1 MFSMRITLFVS
12 LFLLIQIIWSQQKE
26 ASVID
31 SISIDKELNNTLKD
45 TIVSNEKIVLDEIKK
60 QDSASKSQKSTK
72 KISKKKKLIP
82 FIKPMDKVGIYDYK
96 IMFMDGSVKEVDTSL
111 SIEGEYSFNF
121 LRKDYFELL
130 TFPNMGEAFN
140 KMGYDFHKQPF
151 TPQMGF
157 RVKHFGYFE
166 KEDIAYYEVPSPY
179 TELFFKSTFQ
189 QGQNLDATLA
199 INTSPKFNIAVSFK
213 GFRSLGKY
221 LSSLSRARQFRLS
234 SQYQSYNQRYRVRLH
249 QTTQS
254 LENQVNGGL
263 TNDSDYF
270 FKNAPNYVSADE
282 SGNPILD
289 ENGNEQIVFYDGFLD
304 RNRLGTHIKADNVLS
319 GKRYFMEHRYQLF
332 PIKKDS
338 TVYKMSVGLR
348 TSLENKTYQ
357 YKQDKPGKYFNE
369 TYENTVVVDST
380 MFNTIENNL
389 FLSFKDKTLGQF
401 NLDLYHHNW
410 NYSIGPNEYEKDT
423 VLSNEIKANQIAV
436 QARWEKEIFGFNSKA
451 MVYKSLKNEYATQAL
466 RVNLS
471 RNIIKDI
478 ILGASYNYR
487 SQPLNFNFNLTQ
499 SDFREYNWENS
510 SFENQNFKTQS
521 IFLSHPKWGSIKAD
535 WTSINNYTFFNNK
548 TPLLQLNKRF
558 ILEVLQTDKKI
569 HYLKVRLDN
578 RFDFGNFSWVN
589 NLQYQKVN
597 QEENTEELLSGPL
610 ALNVPNWL
618 IRSTFMLTSSIF
630 NKALFFQSGFTF
642 VFFTDY
648 YADQYNPILAEFVT
662 QNNTKIGE
670 YPRVDFFFNSKIKS
684 SRIYLKLENISSPIE
699 HLINIDTQYDY
710 YSAPFVP
717 YRDFSIR
724 FGLIWN
730 FFE

>member
-1 MFSMRITLFVS
+1 MFSIRISLFVF
-12 LFLLIQIIWSQQKE
+12 LFLLLKTVLSQQKE
-26 ASVID
+26 AIIIES
-31 SISIDKELNNTLKD
+31 KEFDQEFNEAHKD
-45 TIVSNEKIVLDEIKK
+45 TLNANKKNGLDEKVKQISNNGNKK
-60 QDSASKSQKSTK
+60 TLNKKPTK
-72 KISKKKKLIP
+72 KRFIP
-82 FIKPMDKVGIYDYK
+82 FVKSMDDVSIKDYK
-96 IMFMDGSVKEVDTSL
+96 IMYLDGSEKDVDTSL
-111 SIEGEYSFNF
+111 SIEGEYTFNF
-121 LRKDYFELL
+121 LRKDYFEYL

-140 KMGYDFHKQPF
+140 KMGYNFHEQPL
-151 TPQMGF
+151 TPQMGA

-166 KEDIAYYEVPSPY
+166 KEDVPYYEVPSPY

-221 LSSLSRARQFRLS
+221 VASLSRARQFRIS
-234 SQYQSYNQRYRVRLH
+234 SQYQNYNKRYRMRLH

-270 FKNAPNYVSADE
+270 FQNAPNYVSADE
-282 SGNPILD
+282 AGNPILD
-289 ENGNEQIVFYDGFLD
+289 EDGNEQIVFYDGFLD
-304 RNRLGTHIKADNVLS
+304 RNRLGTHLKADNILE

-436 QARWEKEIFGFNSKA
+436 QARWEKEIFGFSSKA

-487 SQPLNFNFNLTQ
+487 SQPLNFNFYLTQ

-510 SFENQNFKTQS
+510 SLENQNFKTQS

-569 HYLKVRLDN
+569 DYLKVRLDN
-578 RFDFGNFSWVN
+578 RLDFGNFSWVN

-610 ALNVPNWL
+610 ALNVPEWL
-618 IRSTFMLTSSIF
+618 IRSTLMLTSSMF

-648 YADQYNPILAEFVT
+648 YADQYNPLLAEFVT

-699 HLINIDTQYDY
+699 HLINVDTQYDY
-710 YSAPFVP
+710 YAAPFVP

>member
-1 MFSMRITLFVS
+1 MFSIRIPLFVFI
-12 LFLLIQIIWSQQKE
+12 FLLLKTVLSQQIEATGIEAKE
-26 ASVID
+26 FDQEFNQAHRD
-31 SISIDKELNNTLKD
+31 TLKANKKN
-45 TIVSNEKIVLDEIKK
+45 SLDEKVKQISNKRNKK
-60 QDSASKSQKSTK
+60 PLNK
-72 KISKKKKLIP
+72 KPPKKRLIP
-82 FIKPMDKVGIYDYK
+82 FIKPMDDVSIGDYK
-96 IMFMDGSVKEVDTSL
+96 ILYFDGSEKVVDTSL
-111 SIEGEYSFNF
+111 SIEGEYTFNF
-121 LRKDYFELL
+121 LRKDYFEYL

-140 KMGYDFHKQPF
+140 KMGYNFHEQSM
-151 TPQMGF
+151 TPQMGA

-166 KEDIAYYEVPSPY
+166 KEDVPYYNVPSPY

-221 LSSLSRARQFRLS
+221 KAALSRARQFRIS
-234 SQYQSYNQRYRVRLH
+234 TQYQTYNKRYRMRLH

-254 LENQVNGGL
+254 LENEVNGGL
-263 TNDSDYF
+263 RNDGVYF
-270 FKNAPNYVSADE
+270 FENAPNYISADDA
-282 SGNPILD
+282 GNPILD

-304 RNRLGTHIKADNVLS
+304 RNRLPSQIEANNILK

-338 TVYKMSVGLR
+338 IVYKIGIGFRS
-348 TSLENKTYQ
+348 SLENKTYQ
-357 YKQDKPGKYFNE
+357 YIQSRPGLYFYE
-369 TYENTVVVDST
+369 TFETTSIDDLTTLNTL
-380 MFNTIENNL
+380 ENNF
-389 FLSFKDKTLGQF
+389 FLSFKDKTLGQL

-423 VLSNEIKANQIAV
+423 ILSNEIKASQIAT
-436 QARWEKEIFGFNSKA
+436 QISWEKEFFGITSQA
-451 MVYKSLKNEYATQAL
+451 MVYQSFKNEYSTQAL

-471 RNIIKDI
+471 RPLIKDI
-478 ILGASYNYR
+478 ILGALYNYR
-487 SQPLNFNFNLTQ
+487 SQPLNFNFYLLQ

-510 SFENQNFKTQS
+510 LLENQNFKTQS
-521 IFLSHPKWGSIKAD
+521 IFLSHPKWGRIMGEL
-535 WTSINNYTFFNNK
+535 TSINNYTFFNNTTGLK
-548 TPLLQLNKRF
+548 DLNEKF
-558 ILEVLQTDKKI
+558 NVEVLQIDKKI
-569 HYLKVRLDN
+569 DYLKVRLDN
-578 RFDFGNFSWVN
+578 RLDFGNFSWVN
-589 NLQYQKVN
+589 NIQYQKVN

-610 ALNVPNWL
+610 ALNVPEWL
-618 IRSTFMLTSSIF
+618 IRSTLMLTSSIF

-648 YADQYNPILAEFVT
+648 YADQYNPLLAEFVT

-699 HLINIDTQYDY
+699 HLINVDTQYDY
-710 YSAPFVP
+710 YAAPFVP

>member
-1 MFSMRITLFVS
+1 MFSIRIPLFVFI
-12 LFLLIQIIWSQQKE
+12 FLLLKTVLSQQIEATGIEAKE
-26 ASVID
+26 FDQEFNQVHRD
-31 SISIDKELNNTLKD
+31 TLKANKKN
-45 TIVSNEKIVLDEIKK
+45 SLDEKVKQISNKRNKK
-60 QDSASKSQKSTK
+60 PLNK
-72 KISKKKKLIP
+72 KPPKKRLIP
-82 FIKPMDKVGIYDYK
+82 FIKPMDDVSIGDYK
-96 IMFMDGSVKEVDTSL
+96 ILYFDGSEKVVDTSL
-111 SIEGEYSFNF
+111 SIEGEYTFNF
-121 LRKDYFELL
+121 LRKDYFEYL

-140 KMGYDFHKQPF
+140 KMGYNFHEQSL
-151 TPQMGF
+151 TPQMGA

-166 KEDIAYYEVPSPY
+166 KEDVPYYNVPSPY

-221 LSSLSRARQFRLS
+221 LASLSRARQFRIS
-234 SQYQSYNQRYRVRLH
+234 SQYQNDNKRYRIRLH

-270 FKNAPNYVSADE
+270 FQNAPNYVTADE
-282 SGNPILD
+282 SGNPVLD

-304 RNRLGTHIKADNVLS
+304 RNRLETHLTADNVLK
-319 GKRYFMEHRYQLF
+319 GKRYFMEHRYQTI
-332 PIKKDS
+332 PIEIDS
-338 TVYKMSVGLR
+338 TVYKLNIGFR
-348 TSLENKTYQ
+348 ASLENKTYQ
-357 YKQDKPGKYFNE
+357 YTQSRPGLYFYDIYE
-369 TYENTVVVDST
+369 TTSIDDLTTLNTL
-380 MFNTIENNL
+380 ENNL
-389 FLSFKDKTLGQF
+389 FLSFKDKTLGQL

-410 NYSIGPNEYEKDT
+410 NYSIGPNEYQKDT
-423 VLSNEIKANQIAV
+423 LLSNEIKADQIAV
-436 QARWEKEIFGFNSKA
+436 QAHWGKEIFGITSKVKA
-451 MVYKSLKNEYATQAL
+451 YQSFKKEYSTQAL
-466 RVNLS
+466 QVNLS
-471 RNIIKDI
+471 RPLIKDI
-478 ILGASYNYR
+478 ILGASYDYR
-487 SQPLNFNFNLTQ
+487 SQPLNFNFHLMQ

-510 SFENQNFKTQS
+510 LLENQNFKTQS
-521 IFLSHPKWGSIKAD
+521 IFLSHPKWGSIRGEL
-535 WTSINNYTFFNNK
+535 TSINNYTFFNN
-548 TPLLQLNKRF
+548 TTRLVDLNKNF
-558 ILEVLQTDKKI
+558 KVDVLQIDKKI
-569 HYLKVRLDN
+569 DYLKVRLDN
-578 RFDFGNFSWVN
+578 RLDFGNFSWVN
-589 NLQYQKVN
+589 NIQYQKVN

-610 ALNVPNWL
+610 ALNVPEWL
-618 IRSTFMLTSSIF
+618 IRSTLMLTSSIF

-648 YADQYNPILAEFVT
+648 YADQYNPLLAEFVT

-699 HLINIDTQYDY
+699 HLINVDTQYDY
-710 YSAPFVP
+710 YAAPFVP

>member
-270 FKNAPNYVSADE
+270 FKYAPNYVSADE

>member
-1 MFSMRITLFVS
+1 MFSMRIPLFAS
-12 LFLLIQIIWSQQKE
+12 LFLLIQPIWSQQKE
-26 ASVID
+26 ASVAD
-31 SISIDKELNNTLKD
+31 SISIVTETNNTLKD
-45 TIVSNEKIVLDEIKK
+45 TIVSKEKIFLDEIKK
-60 QDSASKSQKSTK
+60 QDSTQKSQNPTK
-72 KISKKKKLIP
+72 KLSKKKRFIP
-82 FIKPMDKVGIYDYK
+82 FVKPMDKVGINDYK
-96 IMFMDGSVKEVDTSL
+96 IMFMDGSEKDVDTSL
-111 SIEGEYSFNF
+111 SIEGEYTFNF
-121 LRKDYFELL
+121 LRKDYFEYL
-130 TFPNMGEAFN
+130 TFPNMGEGFN
-140 KMGYDFHKQPF
+140 KMGYDFHSQPF

-221 LSSLSRARQFRLS
+221 LASLSRARQFRLS
-234 SQYQSYNQRYRVRLH
+234 SQYQTYNQRYRMRLH
-249 QTTQS
+249 QTTQT

-270 FKNAPNYVSADE
+270 FKNAPNYLSVDE

-338 TVYKMSVGLR
+338 TVYEMSVGLR

-423 VLSNEIKANQIAV
+423 VLSNEINANQIAV
-436 QARWEKEIFGFNSKA
+436 QARWEKEIFGFSSKA

-487 SQPLNFNFNLTQ
+487 SQPLNFNFYLTQ

-510 SFENQNFKTQS
+510 SLENQNFKTQS

-558 ILEVLQTDKKI
+558 ILEVLQTEKKI

-610 ALNVPNWL
+610 ALNVPKWL

>member
-12 LFLLIQIIWSQQKE
+12 LFLLIQTIWSQQKE
-26 ASVID
+26 ATVID
-31 SISIDKELNNTLKD
+31 SIPIDKELNNILKD
-45 TIVSNEKIVLDEIKK
+45 KSVSKENIVLDEIKK
-60 QDSASKSQKSTK
+60 QDSTSKSQKPTK
-72 KISKKKKLIP
+72 KISKKKRFIP
-82 FIKPMDKVGIYDYK
+82 FVKPMDKVGINDYK
-96 IMFMDGSVKEVDTSL
+96 IMFMDGSEKDVDTSL
-111 SIEGEYSFNF
+111 SIEGEYTFNF
-121 LRKDYFELL
+121 LRKDYFEYL
-130 TFPNMGEAFN
+130 TFPNMGEGFN
-140 KMGYDFHKQPF
+140 KMGYDFHSQPF
-151 TPQMGF
+151 TPQMGA

-234 SQYQSYNQRYRVRLH
+234 SQYQTYNHRYRLRIH

-254 LENQVNGGL
+254 LENQANGGL
-263 TNDSDYF
+263 TNESDYF
-270 FKNAPNYVSADE
+270 FKNAPNYVNADE

-304 RNRLGTHIKADNVLS
+304 RNRLDTHLKADNALI
-319 GKRYFMEHRYQLF
+319 GKRYFMEHRYQMF
-332 PIKKDS
+332 PVAKDT
-338 TVYKMSVGLR
+338 TVYKMALGYR
-348 TSLENKTYQ
+348 ASLENKTYQ
-357 YKQDKPGKYFNE
+357 YTQSRPGLYFYE
-369 TYENTVVVDST
+369 TYETSSIDDT
-380 MFNTIENNL
+380 TIFNTLENNL
-389 FLSFKDKTLGQF
+389 FLSFKDKTLGLL
-401 NLDLYHHNW
+401 NLDLYHHSW
-410 NYSIGPNEYEKDT
+410 NYSTGPNEYGKDSI
-423 VLSNEIKANQIAV
+423 LSNEINASQVAV
-436 QARWEKEIFGFNSKA
+436 QARLEKEIFGITSQA
-451 MVYKSLKNEYATQAL
+451 SVYQSLKNEYSTQAL
-466 RVNLS
+466 RINLS
-471 RNIIKDI
+471 RKIIKDI

-487 SQPLNFNFNLTQ
+487 SQPLNFNFGLVQ
-499 SDFREYNWENS
+499 SDFREYNWENNS
-510 SFENQNFKTQS
+510 LENQNFKTQS
-521 IFLSHPKWGSIKAD
+521 IFLSHKKWGSIRGA
-535 WTSINNYTFFNNK
+535 WTSINNYTFFNNT
-548 TPLLQLNKRF
+548 TPLVDLNEKFRV
-558 ILEVLQTDKKI
+558 EVLQTDKKI
-569 HYLKVRLDN
+569 DYLKFRLDN
-578 RFDFGNFSWVN
+578 RIDFGNFSWVN
-589 NLQYQKVN
+589 NIQYQKVN
-597 QEENTEELLSGPL
+597 QEEETEELLIGPL
-610 ALNVPNWL
+610 ALNVPEWL
-618 IRSTFMLTSSIF
+618 IRSTIMLTSSIF

-684 SRIYLKLENISSPIE
+684 SRIYLKLENISSPVE

-724 FGLIWN
+724 FGLIWS

>member
-1 MFSMRITLFVS
+1 MRITLFVS

>member
-1 MFSMRITLFVS
+1 MFSMRIPLFVS
-12 LFLLIQIIWSQQKE
+12 LFLLIQPIWSQQKE
-26 ASVID
+26 ASVAD
-31 SISIDKELNNTLKD
+31 SISIVTETNNTSKD
-45 TIVSNEKIVLDEIKK
+45 TIVSKEKIFLDEIKK
-60 QDSASKSQKSTK
+60 QDSTQKSQNPTK
-72 KISKKKKLIP
+72 KISKKKRFIP
-82 FIKPMDKVGIYDYK
+82 FVKPMDKVGINDYK
-96 IMFMDGSVKEVDTSL
+96 IMFMDGSEKDVDTSL
-111 SIEGEYSFNF
+111 SIEGEYTFNF
-121 LRKDYFELL
+121 LRKDYFEYL
-130 TFPNMGEAFN
+130 TFPNMGEGFN
-140 KMGYDFHKQPF
+140 KMGYDFHSQPF

-221 LSSLSRARQFRLS
+221 LASLSRARQFRLS
-234 SQYQSYNQRYRVRLH
+234 SQYQTYNQRYRMRLH
-249 QTTQS
+249 QTTQT

-270 FKNAPNYVSADE
+270 FKNAPNYVSVDE

-338 TVYKMSVGLR
+338 TVYEMSVGLR
-348 TSLENKTYQ
+348 TSIENKTYQ

-436 QARWEKEIFGFNSKA
+436 QARWEKEIFGFSSKA

-487 SQPLNFNFNLTQ
+487 SQPLNFNFYLTQ

-510 SFENQNFKTQS
+510 SLENQNFKTQS

-610 ALNVPNWL
+610 ALNVPKWL